1 MKKKLS
7 NIQKIGRF
15 IKHSSPK
22 SRDYKWE
29 DKLSG
34 LMAVG
39 RNCPSGRKMEKL
51 TCTTL
56 QKVKWN
62 NWITGMLRPPQE
74 KKKINGGCK
83 RSNPKNTKRKNR
95 HKEEE

>member
-39 RNCPSGRKMEKL
+39 GNCPSGRKMEKL

-74 KKKINGGCK
+74 KKKN
-83 RSNPKNTKRKNR
+83 
-95 HKEEE
+95 